1 MLNPN
6 LFFKGGKSTH
16 LFRTKNWGT
25 SFYQKWCFLQSFDL
39 KELEKTS
46 TIKVIGSGVQV
57 LPPTYKSRTRSIY
70 CADDS
75 HSVRNHYFIIKP
87 NKEILCDS
95 TLCLWPLISTFWT
108 DVMPKTL
115 FWSFLYPLNILATW
129 QSYNNFH
136 WFYSCC
142 GGRFILGRNIIWIM
156 GWNTS
161 GKEETATKGTVSN

>member
-1 MLNPN
+1 MKPSFSLDCHPEKKSCWI
-6 LFFKGGKSTH
+6 LPYFFKGGKSTR
-16 LFRTKNWGT
+16 LFKTKNWGT

-115 FWSFLYPLNILATW
+115 FWSFFTL
-129 QSYNNFH
+129 
-136 WFYSCC
+136 
-142 GGRFILGRNIIWIM
+142 
-156 GWNTS
+156 
-161 GKEETATKGTVSN
+161 

>member
-25 SFYQKWCFLQSFDL
+25 SFYQKWCFLKSFDL

-75 HSVRNHYFIIKP
+75 HSVRNHYFI
-87 NKEILCDS
+87 NKAKNAFVIQHYFFGLSSVHFGLMWCQRHYFGVFLFFKHFSNMAVLQQLSLILF
-95 TLCLWPLISTFWT
+95 LLWGKIHIGKEHHMNHGL
-108 DVMPKTL
+108 KYL
-115 FWSFLYPLNILATW
+115 
-129 QSYNNFH
+129 
-136 WFYSCC
+136 
-142 GGRFILGRNIIWIM
+142 RKGRNCYKRH
-156 GWNTS
+156 S
-161 GKEETATKGTVSN
+161 